1 MLSCVAQ
8 PSQYDRCVTSTAAA
22 EPAAWRELDSGTC
35 SIARTLALVGQPW
48 TLLVLRDL
56 FNGARRFDEL
66 ADHLGIARNVLTRR
80 LAGLV
85 EAGLVERR
93 SYREAG
99 QRARPEYRLTPAG
112 RDLRPV
118 LLALM
123 AYGDAHHAGADGPP
137 MLLEHRGC
145 GGTVQVRLECSK
157 GHRIDP
163 DTRLTSRTGPGARRR
178 PAGWPATPTSS
189 RFPQHD

>member
-1 MLSCVAQ
+1 
-8 PSQYDRCVTSTAAA
+8 VTSTAAA
-22 EPAAWRELDSGTC
+22 GPDYRNLDSGSC

-56 FNGARRFDEL
+56 FNGVRRFDDL

-80 LAGLV
+80 LASLV

-99 QRARPEYRLTPAG
+99 QRARAEYRLTPAG

-118 LLALM
+118 LMAMM

-137 MLLEHRGC
+137 AVVEHRGC
-145 GGTVQVRLECSK
+145 GGTVQVRLECSH
-157 GHRIDP
+157 GHPIEP
-163 DTRLTSRTGPGARRR
+163 ETRLTSRPGPGARRR
-178 PAGWPATPTSS
+178 PAP
-189 RFPQHD
+189 